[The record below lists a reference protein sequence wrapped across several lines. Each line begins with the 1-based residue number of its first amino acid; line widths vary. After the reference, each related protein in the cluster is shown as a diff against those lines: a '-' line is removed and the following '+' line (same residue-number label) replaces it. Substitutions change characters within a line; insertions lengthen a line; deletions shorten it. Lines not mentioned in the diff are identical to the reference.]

1 MATYTFDKIEY
12 GGNIYVVSDSGAL
25 QLTGGNVTGPVNFGD
40 SISVDDATLGD
51 LVVNGDASF
60 TNNLQA
66 NTINGVTVG
75 SSPKFTDT
83 DTKVTSS
90 ANHYTPSTASGND
103 KTASASGAT
112 AAWSIDVVKG
122 ITINTDGKGHIT
134 GLSVTSGK
142 IPANPN
148 SDTWRKVQLNGTDKL
163 GTATSTNPLN
173 LKAGTN
179 VSIAESS
186 GTFTFS
192 ATDTDTKVTSS
203 DNHYTPSTASGSD
216 KTASASGA
224 TAAWSIDV
232 VKGITINTD
241 GKGHI
246 TGLSVTSGK
255 IPSNP
260 NTDTKLTVAAVT
272 SGTQYYPV
280 VADGANAQKERQVD
294 TTGFTYKGTNGT
306 TSAVGSSILVLGNST
321 GSGTANNK
329 QAQLIMYGSNTK
341 KATITLAAPSAD
353 IALALPTSGGTIAL
367 TSQIPS
373 VPTTAAN
380 KVTGIS
386 IADHSTTSVGSASG
400 WSAGTAST
408 WAFTGI
414 TVANS
419 ISGAVDSSDST
430 QLNITLGTTT
440 VQSKSSGSNSTVP
453 SLTITS
459 TTVVNGKTHSITDS
473 GHTHTLS

>member
-12 GGNIYVVSDSGAL
+12 GSNVYVLQDSGAL
-25 QLTGGNVTGPVNFGD
+25 QLTGGQVTGPVTFGD
-40 SISVDDATLGD
+40 SVSIDEATLGD
-51 LVVNGDASF
+51 LVVNGSASF
-60 TNNLQA
+60 TNNIQA

-75 SSPKFTDT
+75 SSPKFTDTDTKVTSSANHYTPATASGNDKTASASGATAAWSIDVVKGITINTDGKGHITGLSVTSGKIPANPNT

-142 IPANPN
+142 IP
-148 SDTWRKVQLNGTDKL
+148 G
-163 GTATSTNPLN
+163 
-173 LKAGTN
+173 
-179 VSIAESS
+179 
-186 GTFTFS
+186 
-192 ATDTDTKVTSS
+192 
-203 DNHYTPSTASGSD
+203 
-216 KTASASGA
+216 
-224 TAAWSIDV
+224 
-232 VKGITINTD
+232 
-241 GKGHI
+241 
-246 TGLSVTSGK
+246 
-255 IPSNP
+255 NP
-260 NTDTKLTVAAVT
+260 NTDSKLTVAAVT

-353 IALALPTSGGTIAL
+353 IALALPTSGGTLAL

-373 VPTTAAN
+373 VPTSAAS

-386 IADHSTTSVGSASG
+386 IADHGTTSVGSASG
-400 WSAGTAST
+400 WSAGTASS
-408 WAFTGI
+408 WVFEEI
-414 TVANS
+414 S
-419 ISGAVDSSDST
+419 IPNVTAAGSGSYSHSGFSGGSGTFNAKVTNHVLTFEHTHTAAVYGTDSHT
-430 QLNITLGTTT
+430 HTAPTIGTAIK
-440 VQSKSSGSNSTVP
+440 VQSKKSGSNSTVP

-459 TTVVNGKTHSITDS
+459 TTVVNGKSHSITDP